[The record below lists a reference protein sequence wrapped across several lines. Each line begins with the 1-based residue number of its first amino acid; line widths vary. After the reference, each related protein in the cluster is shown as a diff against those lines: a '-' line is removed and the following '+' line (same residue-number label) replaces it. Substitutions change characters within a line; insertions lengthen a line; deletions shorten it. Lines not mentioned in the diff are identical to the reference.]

1 MNYIKIDE
9 NSYIEYDEATQKSL
23 MFNKQKIEEELENLS
38 VRLDEIPKSPSDEEL
53 LEWARTNYKYVDYSV
68 ETKFINDR
76 IEKIKS
82 LLENIEGLK
91 VIGDKK

>member
-1 MNYIKIDE
+1 MKYIQIDK
-9 NSYIEYDEATQKSL
+9 NIYVEYDEKTLKAT
-23 MFNKQKIEEELENLS
+23 MFNKEELISELDNLNQKME
-38 VRLDEIPKSPSDEEL
+38 EIPKSPSDEEL

-68 ETKFINDR
+68 ETKLINDR